1 MCGKALA
8 LSRVAPERG
17 VAKAVKLADM
27 YDGQDTRTFEE
38 RRAEVI
44 EIVSS
49 AADFAGADRGLRAI
63 FQTMCAASDET
74 EFEAAF
80 NAVTA
85 SLAENTSRY
94 LHSV

>member
-1 MCGKALA
+1 MGRRWL
-8 LSRVAPERG
+8 LSRVASERG
-17 VAKAVKLADM
+17 VATAVKLAEM

-49 AADFAGADRGLRAI
+49 AADFGGADRGLRAI

-74 EFEAAF
+74 EFDVAF
-80 NAVTA
+80 DTMTA

-94 LHSV
+94 LQSV

>member
-1 MCGKALA
+1 
-8 LSRVAPERG
+8 
-17 VAKAVKLADM
+17 M

-44 EIVSS
+44 EIVRS

-63 FQTMCAASDET
+63 FQTMCTVSDEA
-74 EFEAAF
+74 EFDIAF
-80 NAVTA
+80 DEMSA

-94 LHSV
+94 LQSV

>member
-1 MCGKALA
+1 M
-8 LSRVAPERG
+8 VASERG
-17 VAKAVKLADM
+17 VATAVKLADM

-49 AADFAGADRGLRAI
+49 AADFAGADRGLRSI
-63 FQTMCAASDET
+63 FETMCGASDEG
-74 EFEAAF
+74 EFDVAF
-80 NAVTA
+80 DVMTA

-94 LHSV
+94 LQSV

>member
-1 MCGKALA
+1 M
-8 LSRVAPERG
+8 
-17 VAKAVKLADM
+17 KLAEM
-27 YDGQDTRTFEE
+27 YDGQDIRTFEE

-63 FQTMCAASDET
+63 FQTMCAAADEN
-74 EFEAAF
+74 EFDAAF
-80 NAVTA
+80 DTMTT

-94 LHSV
+94 LQAV

>member
-1 MCGKALA
+1 MRRRWL
-8 LSRVAPERG
+8 LPRVASERG
-17 VAKAVKLADM
+17 VATAVKLAEM

-49 AADFAGADRGLRAI
+49 AADFAGVDRGLRAI

-74 EFEAAF
+74 EFDAAF
-80 NAVTA
+80 DAMSA
-85 SLAENTSRY
+85 SLAESTSRY
-94 LHSV
+94 LQTV